1 MLGPGGE
8 TCTVAV
14 NQPPQAQGG
23 PTAQPLEAVF
33 DLSAGKYALTV
44 EAGPSFTSRREE
56 AASQMI
62 ALIQA
67 FPQAAPVL
75 GDLLAKNLDWPG
87 ADEIAERLKLL
98 LPPQLQG
105 GQGAAGAAVAQQVQG
120 LQSQIAALQGARDLQ
135 AQKLNI
141 EQFRAATER
150 IEAVQKLQPQGG

>member
-1 MLGPGGE
+1 
-8 TCTVAV
+8 
-14 NQPPQAQGG
+14 
-23 PTAQPLEAVF
+23 
-33 DLSAGKYALTV
+33 
-44 EAGPSFTSRREE
+44 
-56 AASQMI
+56 MI

-105 GQGAAGAAVAQQVQG
+105 GEGGAGAAVAQQVQA

-135 AQKLNI
+135 TQKLNI
-141 EQFRAATER
+141 DQFRAETDRMET
-150 IEAVQKLQPQGG
+150 VNKLQPQGG